1 MSIKQILGLAVLL
14 AATQQA
20 SATNG
25 YFLEGYGTD
34 AKAQAGVGIALPLD
48 SLTVA
53 TNPAGLTAVADGIT
67 FGVEIFRP
75 RREATLDQGGQSQE
89 FDGNGRRFFYLPD
102 IGFSR
107 HIGDRIAW
115 GVALY
120 GNGGLDTDYGSN
132 PYARFGAQ
140 GRAGVDLEQAFLT
153 PALAIKLND
162 ANSLGV
168 ALNVAY
174 QRFEA
179 KGIGLF
185 GNLSEA
191 PDDVSNRAHDDST
204 GVGIRLG
211 WLGQLNDYVSLG
223 ASWQSKTHM
232 GRFAKYSGLFA
243 DGGSFD
249 IPESYG
255 LGIAVRPTR
264 RLSIGLD
271 WQRILYGEIPAVGNS
286 LDSLFAGVPLGASD
300 GPGFGWQD
308 ISVVKLGGSYVL
320 SDFVTLRAGL
330 SKSQQPV
337 PASQTFFNILAPGV
351 IETHLTAGGS
361 WKLDHR
367 NRISVAWLHAFKKT
381 VNGSGSIPPA
391 FGGGEANISLEEDSL
406 AISFSH
412 GFE

>member
-351 IETHLTAGGS
+351 IETHLTTGGS